1 MSIMEHW
8 SRVIDDGI
16 NIDVIY
22 LDFQEAFVKVPH
34 QHLLSKL
41 KIYGIRGNNK
51 VFDNFHMCLV
61 S

>member
-1 MSIMEHW
+1 MEHW

-22 LDFQEAFVKVPH
+22 LDFQEAFDKVLH
-34 QHLLSKL
+34 QHLLSNL
-41 KIYGIRGNNK
+41 RAYGIRGNYK
-51 VFDNFHMCLV
+51 VFDNFSVYLV